1 MKQRY
6 PNMRRFR
13 DANYRRPLILIELLR
28 YNADVI
34 CLQEVDEKAF
44 TQYFEPHLKY
54 AGGPPDAQPLL
65 YVNYIGMLATGLC
78 QVVWALSHTM

>member
-54 AGGPPDAQPLL
+54 AGGPPDAQSYYMSITLACLPQA
-65 YVNYIGMLATGLC
+65 YVK
-78 QVVWALSHTM
+78 